1 MTCPLVAV
9 FGSGADR
16 PEDEARARALGIG
29 LGRAGFGVI
38 NGGYGGTMSAS
49 AAGAQSVGAPT
60 VGVTCAEFGRAG
72 PNPHL
77 DEIVE
82 AEILMERLTHLIRR
96 ADAYVVLPGGN
107 GTLAELSLAWEHLR
121 KGLVD
126 PRPLV
131 VWEDPWRPIVEA
143 IAAGPYLDGGTEHIT
158 WIDDVDAAVA
168 AINARVPRTR

>member
-1 MTCPLVAV
+1 
-9 FGSGADR
+9 
-16 PEDEARARALGIG
+16 
-29 LGRAGFGVI
+29 
-38 NGGYGGTMSAS
+38 
-49 AAGAQSVGAPT
+49 

-82 AEILMERLTHLIRR
+82 AKILTERLEHLVRR

-121 KGLVD
+121 KGLVE

-131 VWEDPWRPIVEA
+131 VWEDPWRPIVDA
-143 IAAGPYLDGGTEHIT
+143 IAAGPYLNSGTEHIT
-158 WIDDVDAAVA
+158 WVDDVDAAVA
-168 AINARVPRTR
+168 SITARVPRKR

>member
-1 MTCPLVAV
+1 MSRFLVAV

-16 PEDEARARALGIG
+16 PEDTARARALGVA
-29 LGRAGFGVI
+29 LGSAGFGVI

-49 AAGAQSVGAPT
+49 AAGAQSAGAPT
-60 VGVTCAEFGRAG
+60 VGVTCVEFGRAG

-82 AEILMERLTHLIRR
+82 ARTLTERLEHLLRR

-121 KGLVD
+121 KGLVE

-131 VWEDPWRPIVEA
+131 VWEDPWRPIVET
-143 IAAGPYLDGGTEHIT
+143 IAAGPHLDGGTEPIT
-158 WIDDVDAAVA
+158 WVDDVDAAVA
-168 AINARVPRTR
+168 SIIARVPQEG

>member
-1 MTCPLVAV
+1 MSRSLVAV
-9 FGSGADR
+9 FGSGAGR
-16 PEDEARARALGIG
+16 PEDAARARALGVA
-29 LGRAGFGVI
+29 LGSAGFGVI

-49 AAGAQSVGAPT
+49 AAGAQSAGAPT

-82 AEILMERLTHLIRR
+82 AKTLTERLEHLLRR

-121 KGLVD
+121 KGLVE

-143 IAAGPYLDGGTEHIT
+143 IAAGPHLDGGTEPII
-158 WIDDVDAAVA
+158 WVDDVGAAVA
-168 AINARVPRTR
+168 SITARVPREG